1 MNLRGHDGQNKPS
14 LIPTIHKSLQLYM
27 MYRITMIGVK
37 RDDFGFQRPKQVGMS
52 RNNTQNSSL
61 WSLSVKFKIT
71 LETIKTIK
79 PLKSNINVKTQRV
92 SDLFA
97 SGVKHNNNRL
107 FRNVDVNVVEI
118 CLECVST
125 WCCCCCC

>member
-1 MNLRGHDGQNKPS
+1 MMN
-14 LIPTIHKSLQLYM
+14 M
-27 MYRITMIGVK
+27 ITMIGVK

-97 SGVKHNNNRL
+97 SGVKHNNVL
-107 FRNVDVNVVEI
+107 YV
-118 CLECVST
+118 L
-125 WCCCCCC
+125 

>member
-1 MNLRGHDGQNKPS
+1 MQNFSGSSQFEAWLHLADLLS
-14 LIPTIHKSLQLYM
+14 LHLQYYM
-27 MYRITMIGVK
+27 MNMITMIGVK

-61 WSLSVKFKIT
+61 WSLSVKFKNT

-97 SGVKHNNNRL
+97 SGVKHKKLYIYNII
-107 FRNVDVNVVEI
+107 NV
-118 CLECVST
+118 
-125 WCCCCCC
+125 